1 MDAHGIKRENVM
13 LTPEMA
19 QKLNEE
25 EHTQVLT
32 YEYDTPEKM
41 LSMDDVSQVMHT
53 VRQAH
58 ADLRQAHPSLTDE
71 ELRTRLVATHPD
83 VAVFSRTHPTIFV
96 KLTDRATP
104 PVLLERLRQMMQI
117 RAQQERG
124 QLNEQ
129 ETAQAV
135 ETVLKNPLK

>member
-1 MDAHGIKRENVM
+1 MDAHGIQRENVM

-19 QKLNEE
+19 RKLNEE

-32 YEYDTPEKM
+32 YEYDTPEKL
-41 LSMDDVSQVMHT
+41 LSMHDVSQVLDT
-53 VRQAH
+53 VRTDYT
-58 ADLRQAHPSLTDE
+58 DLRRAHPKLTDE
-71 ELRTRLVATHPD
+71 ELRARLVAARPD
-83 VAVFSRTHPTIFV
+83 AAVFSRTHPTIFV
-96 KLTDRATP
+96 KVTDRAAP
-104 PVLLERLRQMMQI
+104 PVLLERLRQMMHI

>member
-32 YEYDTPEKM
+32 YEYDKPEK
-41 LSMDDVSQVMHT
+41 LFSMTDVSQIMHT

-71 ELRTRLVATHPD
+71 ELRARLVAAHPD

-104 PVLLERLRQMMQI
+104 PVMLERLQQMMHI

-124 QLNEQ
+124 QINEQ

>member
-32 YEYDTPEKM
+32 YEYDKPEKL
-41 LSMDDVSQVMHT
+41 LSMTDVSHILHT

-71 ELRTRLVATHPD
+71 ELRARLVAAHPD
-83 VAVFSRTHPTIFV
+83 AAVFSRTHPTIFV
-96 KLTDRATP
+96 KMTDRATP
-104 PVLLERLRQMMQI
+104 PVMLERLQQMMHI

-135 ETVLKNPLK
+135 ETVLKNPLR